1 MRDTGFSRVDGG
13 QRDLRDLGCHII
25 FFMLKCRSNF
35 ETKIVKY

>member
-1 MRDTGFSRVDGG
+1 MRHTGFPRVDDG
-13 QRDLRDLGCHII
+13 QWDLQDLGRHII